1 MPTTEDLLYPKSLER
16 PNVDW
21 DSNIRPAIIVDNIQY
36 SLTKLMTNPV
46 KGQSAYIVGANQK
59 TFDQICA
66 ALCAPKLH
74 FYDMRVA
81 DLGALVTRYNSK
93 YLRHLMITWNT
104 KVSDISPLSKLT
116 QLETLALSDTTKI
129 VKLDPLRSLQQLTFL
144 EFSGGI
150 WKPNRS
156 DSLEP
161 IGDLTQLEALRLAN
175 LKIGDDSLR
184 PIARCKALKALALSN
199 QFATEEYAFL
209 HSQMP
214 HTQCGYFAP
223 YVASPSAVGDTDTM
237 VIGRRKPFLNSRT
250 DQKRLQKYA
259 DKYFALV
266 EKFQSTHSTPALSRP
281 NRSK

>member
-36 SLTKLMTNPV
+36 SLAKLKTNPI

-59 TFDQICA
+59 TFEQICPV
-66 ALCAPKLH
+66 LCAPTLH
-74 FYDMRVA
+74 FYDMRVS
-81 DLGALVTRYNSK
+81 DLSTLLTPYNIEH
-93 YLRHLMITWNT
+93 LRHLIITWNT

-116 QLETLALSDTTKI
+116 QLETLVLSDTTKI
-129 VKLDPLRSLQQLTFL
+129 VKLGPLQSLQQLSFL

-150 WKPNRS
+150 WKPNRP

-199 QFATEEYAFL
+199 QFATEEYAYL

-214 HTQCGYFAP
+214 QTQCDYFAP
-223 YVASPSAVGDTDTM
+223 YVTSPGSVGDNDTM

-250 DQKRLQKYA
+250 DQKRLQGYA

-266 EKFQSTHSTPALSRP
+266 EKFQSPRSTPTPSRLK
-281 NRSK
+281 RSK